1 MIKILKLLVLLILIF
16 GVEQTVLAQG
26 ATYYSNASGEALD
39 LENWDDVGDGTG
51 ANPPSFEEG
60 DLFIITDGFHMT
72 VSTGTWVVNAPDGIC
87 GIQIEIN
94 ASLTVAATR
103 NISIPGDGSF
113 ILNGDYI
120 HNSAL
125 VMDRDIFDNPSI
137 AAGSTIT
144 LGANQ
149 TWNALYPNLV
159 FANLILNTGVTATCQ
174 RQINIDGNLTINGS
188 ALLTITANVNLVNVS
203 GFTNQYGTGTV
214 RTVGTSGAALPSNV
228 TWEGTVHL
236 NAGATAAQTL
246 PAGTYNNVITRTT
259 SSGSNTLSGTIS
271 IAGTFTANSGNYV
284 TTGSTI
290 NYNGSAAQ
298 NIPVPITAYNNLT
311 ISNAGTKTM
320 NGNIQVNG
328 TLIVSNAAGI
338 LAINGNTLTL
348 QSATSMTGSLA
359 GSSTSNLTVGGTAG
373 GNATLRFNAAATDS
387 LLNNLT
393 LNRTGAS
400 AGITLGSNVAITNL
414 LSITNGTFIVN
425 SRIVTLKSTSIA
437 NTAQLAEVT
446 GTLDFSSGGSFT
458 TERFIPQGNRA
469 YRDFGPGVNTAS
481 GVNFFET
488 WQESASSTPNRGIH
502 ITGLSGVSPGGN
514 DATTGMDL
522 TTTGARSLFTYVNG
536 VWSSGVSN
544 TKTTKPEVYQGYRAF
559 VRGDR
564 TVNLYTSQSSMNAA
578 TVIRANGTP
587 ISGTVTY
594 TTSGITNSVLSSSYS
609 LNINNTANDYSLIA
623 NPYLCA
629 IDWSLVSRTNISA
642 SYTVF
647 DPTIGTNGAYVT
659 CNTAG
664 VNSNG
669 ASDVDQYIQSGQ
681 AFFVQT
687 TAPSPQLVI
696 SESNKNTANKTNV
709 FRTANTPINKLS
721 FGLLRQISGVGL
733 RNVDGC
739 VAVFNENETND
750 IDDADARKL
759 SNTTE
764 NISILKNA
772 TNLSIETKAL
782 PNDSDTMYLRLWQL
796 ANNASYTFSVNTRN
810 FSTNKL
816 AYLVDA
822 VTNTERLLKSNDTTN
837 VTFTA
842 LTANAAVNANRFKIV
857 FRNNAALPLSTIN
870 LQAVAKNNGIDV
882 NWQTTNEIEL
892 KSYEVERSIDAA
904 NFIQQASVVAKNE
917 SNNSYNYFDAN
928 IKSGLWYY
936 RIKIINKDGSS
947 KYTNTIAINLNAKGA
962 DLIVYP
968 NPVKGKTFTVQ
979 LATIEKGNYSIQL
992 FNQSGQLML
1001 QKSTLLQASSNASI
1015 VVDFKQQQLPIGNYS
1030 IVLTNE
1036 SGMKLVK
1043 QIMIAE

>member
-1 MIKILKLLVLLILIF
+1 MIKILKLLVLLILLF
-16 GVEQTVLAQG
+16 GVEQTGLAQG
-26 ATYYSNASGEALD
+26 ATYYSNTSGDAMD
-39 LENWDDVGDGTG
+39 LANWDDVGDGTG
-51 ANPPSFEEG
+51 ANPPSFIEG

-72 VSTGTWVVNAPDGIC
+72 VTTGTWVVDAPDGIC
-87 GIQIEIN
+87 GIQIEAN

-120 HNSAL
+120 HNSAS

-137 AAGSTIT
+137 SAGSTIT

-149 TWNALYPNLV
+149 TWNSLYPNLV

-174 RQINIDGNLTINGS
+174 RQINIDGTLTLNGTS
-188 ALLTITANVNLVNVS
+188 ILTITANVNLVNIS
-203 GFTNQYGTGTV
+203 GFNSQLGTGTI

-236 NAGATAAQTL
+236 NAANSAAQTL
-246 PAGTYNNVITRTT
+246 PPGTYNNVITSATT
-259 SSGSNTLSGTIS
+259 TGSKTLSGSIS
-271 IAGTFTANSGNYV
+271 ISGTFTAGTGNYT

-290 NYNGSAAQ
+290 NYNGAAAQ
-298 NIPVPITAYNNLT
+298 NIPAPITTYNNLT
-311 ISNAGTKTM
+311 ISNTGTKTM

-328 TLIVSNAAGI
+328 TLTVADAAGI

-425 SRIVTLKSTSIA
+425 GRIVTLKSTSIA
-437 NTAQLAEVT
+437 NTAQLAAVT

-502 ITGLSGVSPGGN
+502 ITGLAGPSAGN

-522 TTTGARSLFTYVNG
+522 TFSGARSLFTYVNG

-564 TVNLYTSQSSMNAA
+564 TVNLYATQSSMNTS

-609 LNINNTANDYSLIA
+609 LNNNNTANDYSLIA

-687 TAPSPQLVI
+687 TAPGPQLVI

-709 FRTANTPINKLS
+709 FRIANAPINKLS

-739 VAVFNENETND
+739 VAVFDSSESNEIND
-750 IDDADARKL
+750 QDARKL

-782 PNDSDTMYLRLWQL
+782 PNESDTMYLRLWQL

-870 LQAVAKNNGIDV
+870 LQALAKNNGIDV

-892 KSYEVERSIDAA
+892 KSYEVERSTDAT
-904 NFIQQASVVAKNE
+904 NFTQQASIVAKNE

-947 KYTNTIAINLNAKGA
+947 KYTNTIAINLNAKVA
-962 DLIVYP
+962 DFIVYP

-1036 SGMKLVK
+1036 NGMKLVK